1 MRIEILGTESLG
13 VRGLCCAV
21 HTRHRDIVI
30 DPGLSLGYLR
40 HGLLPHPRQV
50 AAGETTARRIVQ
62 QLAGAT
68 DVVFSHY
75 HGDHIPLA
83 NANPFQLPLNEMA
96 HLLKRPR
103 LWGKT
108 PSDEPARFADRCH
121 DLETAA
127 GRPIC
132 YCDGRSWDLLT
143 FSEAMPHGHR
153 DAGLGRVMMSRIED
167 DDEVFVHASDI
178 QILDDEPVSVIL
190 GWSPDILLVSGP
202 PLYRRLSS
210 DLLVSAR
217 KRVLRLSRE
226 IPCCIIDH
234 HLLRSRLGFQWL
246 DELQAATGNV
256 LQCAADYMQVD
267 RRPLEADRTMLY
279 DMEPVPPSWHQS
291 YQRPAL
297 AMSEAGINGGAQ
309 KKGGRP

>member
-21 HTRHRDIVI
+21 HTRHRNIVI
-30 DPGLSLGYLR
+30 DPGLALGYLR

-50 AAGETTARRIVQ
+50 AAGEAVARRIVQ
-62 QLAGAT
+62 HLAEST

-83 NANPFQLPLNEMA
+83 DANPYQLPLIETGC
-96 HLLKRPR
+96 LLKRPR

-108 PSDEPARFADRCH
+108 PSDEPAKFADRCQN
-121 DLETAA
+121 LEKAA

-132 YCDGRSWDLLT
+132 YCEGRSRDLFT

-153 DAGLGRVMMSRIED
+153 DAGMGSVMMIRIEED
-167 DDEVFVHASDI
+167 NEVFVHASDI
-178 QILDDEPVSVIL
+178 QLLDDMPVSVIL
-190 GWSPDILLVSGP
+190 DWSPDILLVSGP
-202 PLYRRLSS
+202 PLYRHPAS
-210 DLLVSAR
+210 DQLASAR
-217 KRVLRLSRE
+217 ERVLRLSRV

-256 LQCAADYMQVD
+256 LQCSADFMGVD
-267 RRPLEADRTMLY
+267 RRPLEAERGMLY
-279 DMEPVPPSWHQS
+279 DMDPVPSGWHQS
-291 YQRPAL
+291 YQRPSLAL
-297 AMSEAGINGGAQ
+297 PEVGANGRTQ
-309 KKGGRP
+309 KKSN